1 MRPAVI
7 FKALN
12 LAVVILALSLVPGL
26 VAAESITLKLSYF
39 SSDRT
44 VGYVAGI
51 KPFVDAVNAEAGE
64 LLHIN
69 VYFSGALGRD
79 QSKAAQS
86 VLDGTV
92 DMAFVVPGLAPHLF
106 YDNKIME
113 MPGLFRDTREASLV
127 FTRLIGAG
135 ALKGY
140 ERFFVIEAIAS
151 DPETIH
157 TRPPVVSLKDLIGKT
172 IGINNESEGAALE
185 KLGMHPVFL
194 PATDDAMAISSGK
207 IDGVAKSPS
216 ILFDFGITRFATY
229 HYLLGT
235 SVVPLALLMNRKKFD
250 SLPKQAQ
257 AIIRKYSGEWAA
269 ARWIDGYRED
279 NKRALE
285 KLKSDPRR
293 KVINPSL
300 ADLHTAQAAF
310 KSVIE
315 EWASKSPHNREL
327 LELARAEIAKLSSA
341 KETRP

>member
-1 MRPAVI
+1 MRPVVI
-7 FKALN
+7 FKAPI
-12 LAVVILALSLVPGL
+12 LAVVTIALSLAPSL
-26 VAAESITLKLSYF
+26 VAAEPITLKLSYL

-44 VGYVAGI
+44 VGYLAGI

-69 VYFSGALGRD
+69 VYFSGALNRD
-79 QSKAAQS
+79 QTKTAQS
-86 VLDGTV
+86 VLDGTI
-92 DMAFVVPGLAPHLF
+92 DMAFVVPGLAPRLF

-113 MPGLFRDTREASLV
+113 MPGLFLDTREASLV
-127 FTRLIGAG
+127 FTRLIGTG

-140 ERFFVIEAIAS
+140 DKFFVIEAIAS

-157 TRPPVVSLKDLIGKT
+157 TRSPVLSLKDLSGKT
-172 IGINNESEGAALE
+172 IGINNEPEGAALE

-194 PATDDAMAISSGK
+194 PATDDAMALSSGK

-216 ILFDFGITRFATY
+216 ILFDFGITRLATY

-235 SVVPLALLMNRKKFD
+235 SVVPLALLMSRKKFD

-257 AIIRKYSGEWAA
+257 VIIRKYSGGWAA
-269 ARWIDGYRED
+269 ARWIDGYRQD

-285 KLKSDPRR
+285 NLKSDPRR
-293 KVINPSL
+293 KVINPSP
-300 ADLHTAQAAF
+300 ADLHTAQDAF
-310 KSVIE
+310 NSVIAG
-315 EWASKSPHNREL
+315 WAAQSPHNQEL
-327 LELARAEIAKLSSA
+327 LELVRAETAKLRSL

>member
-1 MRPAVI
+1 MIVKFLR
-7 FKALN
+7 
-12 LAVVILALSLVPGL
+12 VILVALALLPV
-26 VAAESITLKLSYF
+26 VATAEPITLNLSYF

-44 VGYVAGI
+44 VGYEAGI
-51 KPFVDAVNAEAGE
+51 KPFVDAVNDEANG
-64 LLHIN
+64 LLHIK
-69 VYFSGALGRD
+69 VYFSGALGKD
-79 QSKAAQS
+79 QSKTAQS

-92 DMAFVVPGLAPHLF
+92 DMAFVVPGLAPRLF
-106 YDNKIME
+106 YDNKVME
-113 MPGLFRDTREASLV
+113 MPGLFRDAREASLV
-127 FTRLIGAG
+127 FTRLIAAG

-140 ERFFVIEAIAS
+140 EKFFVIEAIAS

-157 TRPPVVSLKDLIGKT
+157 TRTPVVSLKDLSGKT
-172 IGINNESEGAALE
+172 IGINNDTQGVALE
-185 KLGMHPVFL
+185 KLGMHPMFL

-216 ILFDFGITRFATY
+216 ILFNFGITRFVTY

-235 SVVPLALLMNRKKFD
+235 SVVPLALLMSRKKFD

-269 ARWIDGYRED
+269 ARWIDGYREE

-293 KVINPSL
+293 KTINPSP

-315 EWASKSPHNREL
+315 EWAAQSPHNREL
-327 LELARAEIAKLSSA
+327 LGLARAEIAKLRSS